1 MQDILPG
8 CSCAP
13 VTTIFAGLCQF
24 SSNIIQGGVQF
35 RHHAQRLQRLPALGV
50 LARPPAILP
59 VTPVAEQRIL
69 AERIRGH
76 WQDGWGASYNPKRRE
91 ALESLR
97 VVPELDTALSDL
109 EENWQRPAKIVVT
122 GAQDRPGSISCKGLR
137 QLFEDTGQPL
147 LLLFGT
153 GWGLTEEL
161 FARADFVLEPI
172 KGTGEYN
179 HLSVR
184 SAAAIILDRLLGER

>member
-1 MQDILPG
+1 MTDTRPTCSRVSIALLHYPVYDRNRRVVASAVTNLDLHDIAR
-8 CSCAP
+8 SAR
-13 VTTIFAGLCQF
+13 TFGL
-24 SSNIIQGGVQF
+24 F
-35 RHHAQRLQRLPALGV
+35 RYYV
-50 LARPPAILP
+50 

-91 ALESLR
+91 ALELLR
-97 VVPELDTALSDL
+97 VVPELDAALSDL

-122 GAQDRPGSISCKGLR
+122 GAQDRSGSISCTGLR
-137 QLFEDTGQPL
+137 QLFEDSGQPF

-161 FARADFVLEPI
+161 FARADFVLESI

>member
-1 MQDILPG
+1 VSIALLHYPVYDRNRRVVASAVTNLDLHDIAR
-8 CSCAP
+8 SAR
-13 VTTIFAGLCQF
+13 TFGL
-24 SSNIIQGGVQF
+24 F
-35 RHHAQRLQRLPALGV
+35 RYYV
-50 LARPPAILP
+50 

-91 ALESLR
+91 ALELLR
-97 VVPELDTALSDL
+97 VVPELDAALSDL

-122 GAQDRPGSISCKGLR
+122 GAQDRSGSISCTGLR
-137 QLFEDTGQPL
+137 QLFEDSGQPF

-161 FARADFVLEPI
+161 FARADFVLESI

>member
-1 MQDILPG
+1 LTDTRPTCSRVSIALLHYPVYDRNCRVVASAVTNLDLHDIAR
-8 CSCAP
+8 SAR
-13 VTTIFAGLCQF
+13 TFGL
-24 SSNIIQGGVQF
+24 F
-35 RHHAQRLQRLPALGV
+35 RYYV
-50 LARPPAILP
+50 

-91 ALESLR
+91 ALELLR
-97 VVPELDTALSDL
+97 VVPELDAALSDL

-122 GAQDRPGSISCKGLR
+122 GAQDRPGSISCTGLR
-137 QLFEDTGQPL
+137 QLFEDTGQPF

-172 KGTGEYN
+172 KGAGEYN

-184 SAAAIILDRLLGER
+184 SATAIILDRLLGER

>member
-1 MQDILPG
+1 LTDTRPTRSHVSIALLHYPVYDRNRRVVASAVTNLDLHDIAR
-8 CSCAP
+8 SAR
-13 VTTIFAGLCQF
+13 TFGL
-24 SSNIIQGGVQF
+24 F
-35 RHHAQRLQRLPALGV
+35 RYYV
-50 LARPPAILP
+50 

-91 ALESLR
+91 ALELLR
-97 VVPELDTALSDL
+97 VVPELDVALSDL

-122 GAQDRPGSISCKGLR
+122 GAQDRPGSISCTGMR
-137 QLFEDTGQPL
+137 RLFEDTGQPF

-172 KGTGEYN
+172 KGAGEYN

-184 SAAAIILDRLLGER
+184 SATAIILDRLLGER

>member
-1 MQDILPG
+1 MTDTRPTCSRVSIALLHYPVYDRNCRVVASAVTNLDLHDIAR
-8 CSCAP
+8 SAR
-13 VTTIFAGLCQF
+13 TFGL
-24 SSNIIQGGVQF
+24 F
-35 RHHAQRLQRLPALGV
+35 RYYV
-50 LARPPAILP
+50 

-76 WQDGWGASYNPKRRE
+76 WQDGWGARYNPKRRE
-91 ALESLR
+91 ALELLR
-97 VVPELDTALSDL
+97 VVPELDAALSDL

-122 GAQDRPGSISCKGLR
+122 GAQDHTGSISCTGLR
-137 QLFEDTGQPL
+137 QLFEETGQPF

-172 KGTGEYN
+172 KGAGEYN

-184 SAAAIILDRLLGER
+184 SAAAIILDRLLGEQ

>member
-1 MQDILPG
+1 MTDTRPTCSRVSIALLHYPVYDRNRRVVASAVTNLDLHDIAR
-8 CSCAP
+8 SAR
-13 VTTIFAGLCQF
+13 TFGL
-24 SSNIIQGGVQF
+24 F
-35 RHHAQRLQRLPALGV
+35 RYYV
-50 LARPPAILP
+50 

-91 ALESLR
+91 ALELLR
-97 VVPELDTALSDL
+97 VVPELDAALSDL

-122 GAQDRPGSISCKGLR
+122 GAQDRPGSISCTGLR
-137 QLFEDTGQPL
+137 QLFEETGQPF

-172 KGTGEYN
+172 KGAGEYN

>member
-1 MQDILPG
+1 MTDTRPTCSRVSIALLHYPVYDRNRRVVASAVTNLDLHDIAR
-8 CSCAP
+8 SAR
-13 VTTIFAGLCQF
+13 TFGL
-24 SSNIIQGGVQF
+24 F
-35 RHHAQRLQRLPALGV
+35 RYYV
-50 LARPPAILP
+50 

-91 ALESLR
+91 ALELLR
-97 VVPELDTALSDL
+97 VVPELDAALSDL

-122 GAQDRPGSISCKGLR
+122 GAQDRPGSISCTGLR
-137 QLFEDTGQPL
+137 QLFEDTGQPF

-161 FARADFVLEPI
+161 FTRADFVLEPI
-172 KGTGEYN
+172 KGAGEYN

>member
-1 MQDILPG
+1 LTDTRPTCSRVSIALLHYPVYDRNCRVVASAVTNLDLHDIAR
-8 CSCAP
+8 SAR
-13 VTTIFAGLCQF
+13 TFGL
-24 SSNIIQGGVQF
+24 F
-35 RHHAQRLQRLPALGV
+35 RYYV
-50 LARPPAILP
+50 

-76 WQDGWGASYNPKRRE
+76 WQDGWGARYNPKRRE
-91 ALESLR
+91 ALELLR
-97 VVPELDTALSDL
+97 VVPELDAALSDL

-122 GAQDRPGSISCKGLR
+122 GAQDRPGSISCTGLR
-137 QLFEDTGQPL
+137 QLFEDTGQPF

-172 KGTGEYN
+172 KGAGEYN